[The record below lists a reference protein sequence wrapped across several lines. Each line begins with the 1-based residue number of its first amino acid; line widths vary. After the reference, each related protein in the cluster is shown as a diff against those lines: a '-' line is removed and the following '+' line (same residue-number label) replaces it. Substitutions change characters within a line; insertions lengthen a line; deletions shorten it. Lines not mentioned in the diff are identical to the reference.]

1 MTKSNMNT
9 NTSKES
15 NTNANSE
22 RVNGIPVHS
31 IATLVKASLGAT
43 VIAAVVFVTA
53 ILPAEYNI
61 DPTGI
66 GQMSGLTSLAQ
77 AASVSA
83 EPTNTGT
90 DTSTNT
96 STQIS
101 TGTAPKGETV
111 IAFSQGATLA
121 NAPSVAELAK
131 MRQTPGVRSDTVK
144 IDIPAGKGL
153 EYKLLM
159 DEFVH
164 LEYEWSTEGEALY
177 FDFHGEPKGDT
188 TGYFESFSIT
198 TSDKMKG
205 SLTTP
210 FAGSHGWY
218 WKNKTSSPITVTLS
232 TKGDY
237 TIKG

>member
-1 MTKSNMNT
+1 MTTSNMNT
-9 NTSKES
+9 EA
-15 NTNANSE
+15 NTNMNTNGE

-31 IATLVKASLGAT
+31 TATLVKASIGAA
-43 VIAAVVFVTA
+43 VIAAVVFVTV

-66 GQMSGLTSLAQ
+66 GHMSGLTSLAQ
-77 AASVSA
+77 AAPVSDEA
-83 EPTNTGT
+83 TNAGT
-90 DTSTNT
+90 DTNT
-96 STQIS
+96 SPKTSIG
-101 TGTAPKGETV
+101 TGKIEETV
-111 IAFSQGATLA
+111 IAFDQGATLA
-121 NAPSVAELAK
+121 NAPSVAEIAQ

-164 LEYEWSTEGEALY
+164 LEYEWSTGGEALY

>member
-1 MTKSNMNT
+1 MITSNKNTEANT
-9 NTSKES
+9 NG
-15 NTNANSE
+15 E

-31 IATLVKASLGAT
+31 TATLVKASIGAT

-66 GQMSGLTSLAQ
+66 GHMSGLTSLAQ
-77 AASVSA
+77 AAPASDEA
-83 EPTNTGT
+83 TNTGT
-90 DTSTNT
+90 DTGPKT
-96 STQIS
+96 S
-101 TGTAPKGETV
+101 TGTGQSEETF
-111 IAFSQGATLA
+111 IAFVKEETLA
-121 NAPSVAELAK
+121 NTPSVAEIAQK
-131 MRQTPGVRSDTVK
+131 RQTPGVRSDTVK

-159 DEFVH
+159 DDFVH
-164 LEYEWSTEGEALY
+164 LEYEWSTGGEALY

-218 WKNKTSSPITVTLS
+218 WKNKTDSPITVTLS

-237 TIKG
+237 RIKG

>member
-1 MTKSNMNT
+1 MTTNNMNT
-9 NTSKES
+9 STS
-15 NTNANSE
+15 TNMNAGGE

-31 IATLVKASLGAT
+31 TATLIKASIGAT

-83 EPTNTGT
+83 EPAIST
-90 DTSTNT
+90 DTISK
-96 STQIS
+96 IS
-101 TGTAPKGETV
+101 TGTVQKEETV
-111 IAFSQGATLA
+111 IAFEQGATLA
-121 NAPSVAELAK
+121 NAPSVAEIAQ

-164 LEYEWSTEGEALY
+164 LEYEWSTGGEALY